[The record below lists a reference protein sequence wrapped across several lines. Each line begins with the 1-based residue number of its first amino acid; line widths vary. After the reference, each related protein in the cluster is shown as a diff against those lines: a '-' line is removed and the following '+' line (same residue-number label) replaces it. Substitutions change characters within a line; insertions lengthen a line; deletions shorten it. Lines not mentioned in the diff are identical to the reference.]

1 MIAAQK
7 HWTLVWCPAVGKVP
21 GHGMVL
27 DPERDLV
34 RQNVCLGVDVTV
46 SSVLY
51 DNGCEK
57 DT

>member
-1 MIAAQK
+1 
-7 HWTLVWCPAVGKVP
+7 
-21 GHGMVL
+21 MVL

-57 DT
+57 IPDAQMLV